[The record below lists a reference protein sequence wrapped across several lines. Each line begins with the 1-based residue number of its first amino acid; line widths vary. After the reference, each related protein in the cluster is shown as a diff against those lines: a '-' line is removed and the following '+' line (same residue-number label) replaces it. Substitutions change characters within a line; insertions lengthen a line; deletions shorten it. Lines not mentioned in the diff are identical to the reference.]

1 MLLKRYFSVLLALIL
16 LVNVSA
22 ASASAGPVEE
32 ARELIRDYYVEELPD
47 WVLAKPSIK
56 EMVRYL
62 DLYSVYMSA
71 EEFSEFTNAIEQQLV
86 GIGLVLEESENGI
99 RIMSIIPEGPAAAA
113 GLKPGDI
120 LVKANGTSLA
130 GESVQT
136 AISLISGKENTSVTL
151 TFINSE
157 TGSLQTITIPRRV
170 IQLPNVESRMLGG
183 NIGYIR
189 LNSFSMNASEDIA
202 AAIQKLGPANGW
214 IFDITNNGGGYVSA
228 AQETAGF
235 FPGVTKAFQLRYK
248 GNQAQVYQAIQQPAG
263 FSSPVHILI
272 NENSA
277 SASEMVSA
285 SVKEQKGAVL
295 YGQNTFGKGSM
306 QSLFTLSDQSVL
318 KLTTAKFFSP
328 KGSPVHE
335 IGVAPNIETAAGDEL
350 FISHRDQLVSG
361 LEGYRKLPALQNVP
375 VTKTFT
381 VKMNAGMQ
389 WDGLKQGDVQLIQLG
404 GGEADIEVHITD
416 EKTIKV
422 IPKKPLD
429 SKGKYL
435 LIIHPNWKGLNDRK
449 MNEGICL
456 EVTVQ

>member
-16 LVNVSA
+16 LVNVPA

-71 EEFSEFTNAIEQQLV
+71 EEFAEFTNAIEQQLV
-86 GIGLVLEESENGI
+86 GIGVVLEESEKGI
-99 RIMSIIPEGPAAAA
+99 RIMSVISEGPAAAA

-120 LVKANGTSLA
+120 IVKADGTSLA

-157 TGSLQTITIPRRV
+157 TGSLQTITIPRRA

-189 LNSFSMNASEDIA
+189 LNSFSMNTADDIA

-228 AQETAGF
+228 AQESAGF

-248 GNQAQVYQAIQQPAG
+248 GNQAQVYQAIQQPVG
-263 FSSPVHILI
+263 FTSPVHILI

-285 SVKEQKGAVL
+285 SVKEQKGAFL

-335 IGVAPNIETAAGDEL
+335 IGVAPNIETAAGEEL

-361 LEGYRKLPALQNVP
+361 LKGYRKLPALQNVP

-381 VKMNAGMQ
+381 VKMNAGMK
-389 WDGLKQGDVQLIQLG
+389 WDGLKKGDVQLIQLG
-404 GGEADIEVHITD
+404 GGEKDIEVEISD
-416 EKTIKV
+416 DKTIKI

>member
-71 EEFSEFTNAIEQQLV
+71 EEFAEFTNAIEQQLV
-86 GIGLVLEESENGI
+86 GIGVVLEESENGI
-99 RIMSIIPEGPAAAA
+99 RIMSVIPEGPAAAA

-120 LVKANGTSLA
+120 LVKADGTSLA

-151 TFINSE
+151 IFINSE

-228 AQETAGF
+228 VQETAGF

-248 GNQAQVYQAIQQPAG
+248 GNQAQVYQAIQQPVG
-263 FSSPVHILI
+263 FTSPVHILI

-361 LEGYRKLPALQNVP
+361 LKGYRKLPALQNVP

-404 GGEADIEVHITD
+404 GGEEDIEAEISD

-422 IPKKPLD
+422 IPRKPLD

-449 MNEGICL
+449 MNEGIYL

>member
-1 MLLKRYFSVLLALIL
+1 MLRKKYYTALMALIL
-16 LVNVSA
+16 FFNITA
-22 ASASAGPVEE
+22 ASASAEPVEE
-32 ARELIRDYYVEELPD
+32 ARELIKEYYVEELPD

-62 DLYSVYMSA
+62 DQYSVYMSA
-71 EEFSEFTNAIEQQLV
+71 EEFADFTNAIEQQLV
-86 GIGLVLEESENGI
+86 GIGVVLEESESGI
-99 RIMSIIPEGPAAAA
+99 RIMSVLPEGSAAAA

-120 LVKANGTSLA
+120 LVMADGTSLS

-151 TFINSE
+151 TYINSE
-157 TGSLQTITIPRRV
+157 TGSLHTISVPRKV
-170 IQLPNVESRMLGG
+170 IQLPNVEARMLGG

-189 LNSFSMNASEDIA
+189 LNSFAMNASKDIA
-202 AAIQKLGPANGW
+202 SAIQKLGPANGW

-248 GNQAQVYQAIQQPAG
+248 GNQAQVYHAIRQQVG
-263 FSSPVHILI
+263 FTSPVHILI

-285 SVKEQKGAVL
+285 SVKEQKGAIF
-295 YGQNTFGKGSM
+295 YGQNTYGKGSM

-335 IGVAPNIETAAGDEL
+335 IGVAPDIETAAGDEL

-361 LEGYRKLPALQNVP
+361 LKGYRKLPMLKDVP

-389 WDGLKQGDVQLIQLG
+389 WSGLKNGDVQLIKLG
-404 GGEADIEVHITD
+404 GSEVVIEVEITD
-416 EKTIKV
+416 EKTIKI
-422 IPKKPLD
+422 IPQKLLD
-429 SKGKYL
+429 SKGKYM
-435 LIIHPNWKGLNDRK
+435 LIIHPNWKGKNDRK
-449 MNEGICL
+449 MNQGIFL
-456 EVTVQ
+456 EVTVK

>member
-1 MLLKRYFSVLLALIL
+1 MLMKKGILIL
-16 LVNVSA
+16 LGLTLLFNISA
-22 ASASAGPVEE
+22 ASASAEPVEE
-32 ARELIRDYYVEELPD
+32 ARDLIKEHYVEELPD

-62 DLYSVYMSA
+62 DMYSVYMSA
-71 EEFSEFTNAIEQQLV
+71 EEFADFTNAIEQQLV
-86 GIGLVLEESENGI
+86 GIGVVLEESENGI
-99 RIMSIIPEGPAAAA
+99 RIMSVIPEGPAAAA

-120 LVKANGTSLA
+120 LVKADGTSLA

-151 TFINSE
+151 TYINSE
-157 TGSLQTITIPRRV
+157 TGSLQTVTVPRKV
-170 IQLPNVESRMLGG
+170 IQLPNVEARMLGG

-189 LNSFSMNASEDIA
+189 LNSFAMNASKDIA

-214 IFDITNNGGGYVSA
+214 IFDITDNGGGYVSA

-248 GNQAQVYQAIQQPAG
+248 GNQAQVYNAIQQPVG
-263 FSSPVHILI
+263 FTSPVHLLI

-295 YGQNTFGKGSM
+295 YGQKTFGKGSM

-335 IGVAPNIETAAGDEL
+335 MGVAPDIETAAGDEL

-361 LEGYRKLPALQNVP
+361 FKGYRKLPMLKDVP
-375 VTKTFT
+375 ATKTFT

-389 WDGLKQGDVQLIQLG
+389 WNSLKKGDVQLIELG
-404 GGEADIEVHITD
+404 GSEAAIEVNITD
-416 EKTIKV
+416 EKTIKIV
-422 IPKKPLD
+422 PQKPLD
-429 SKGKYL
+429 SKGKYM
-435 LIIHPNWKGLNDRK
+435 LIIHPNWTGKNDRK
-449 MNEGICL
+449 MNEGIYL